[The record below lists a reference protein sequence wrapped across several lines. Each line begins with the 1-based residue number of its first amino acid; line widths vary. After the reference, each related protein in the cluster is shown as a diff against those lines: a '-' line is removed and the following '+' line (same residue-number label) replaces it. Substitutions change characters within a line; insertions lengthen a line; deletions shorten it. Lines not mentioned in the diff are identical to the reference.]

1 MKIAGRKNDGA
12 WFRTNKFLTTLSA
25 PHRAQLK
32 TVFVTNFE
40 DQTAAAFA
48 EIQSLA
54 STVGVT
60 VGESVGTAD
69 AWLDQMLLEG
79 IPRQVWYGKYTF
91 MTYSKVAAIP
101 PATGFRYVP
110 DFGPQLFAFSK
121 LLRRFLKN
129 YIFGL
134 RNFND
139 QTNQGAL
146 GNNNPGG
153 LPNAD
158 KTS

>member
-12 WFRTNKFLTTLSA
+12 WFRTNKFLVNLDNDRHQTLITTFNA
-25 PHRAQLK
+25 A
-32 TVFVTNFE
+32 FA
-40 DQTAAAFA
+40 DQASAAFA
-48 EIQSLA
+48 EIQGLA
-54 STVGVT
+54 ATCGVN
-60 VGESVGTAD
+60 VAGGVGTSGD
-69 AWLDQMLLEG
+69 WVSLMFGEG
-79 IPRQVWYGKYTF
+79 IPRQVWYGRYTF
-91 MTYSKVAAIP
+91 MTYSKVA
-101 PATGFRYVP
+101 GKYVP

-121 LLRRFLKN
+121 ILRRFLKN
-129 YIFGL
+129 YIFAL